1 MTLSLDTLLTIALD
15 VAFFAAFGFTLLDY
29 LRRRERVRLAVVLV
43 FASLAAV
50 LVVPLLRLVLPA
62 IGPAA
67 GVLVIPALLA
77 HPVLVLWLASFVQPI
92 PRIAL
97 LGASAA
103 FVALT
108 AAFVAVLASGVTS
121 GSPALTG
128 LAIALLAYFF
138 LVEGGAALA
147 FALAARK
154 RAGASRSRL
163 STAALAT
170 GLLAMALVVMLG
182 GGLVAERGSDA
193 SAALNVVVRVV
204 ALLSALGYLA
214 AFTPPPAL
222 RRLSQQS
229 IAYDFIRE
237 LNAVPSGTPVEPI
250 WELLERTAARAS
262 GATRSE
268 IVVNPHGP
276 PPTPSKGSRVVT
288 MAFDS
293 TRWPAGRL
301 ELDLGA
307 HSLFRDD
314 DLELIQL
321 MLERTVRAAEREA
334 FIVERERLIADLQAA
349 SAAKS
354 DFLAAMSHELRTPLN
369 AIIGFSE
376 LLSEG
381 GDEAADAATV
391 QTYSEHIHGSGL
403 HLLELVN
410 DVLDLARVEAGRLD
424 LKPVRFDLD
433 DLVRQTVATLQP
445 LADQKRLA
453 VVTSLDRTAIDADPG
468 RVRQIALNLLSNAI
482 KFTEPGDEIRIS
494 LAADGPDHVRLVVAD
509 TGIGIG
515 SIDIDRIFDAFH
527 QGDGYGQRTHH
538 EGTGLGLALTRELV
552 EAHGGTISVQSEV
565 GVGSEFTVLLPVN
578 RPSETETERPPE
590 VVAGRPTVLVIEDDP
605 SAQELLRVHL
615 ESAGYGVLVT
625 ANGRQGLE
633 WLSQIRPDAVIL
645 DILLPEMD
653 GWEVLQRLKGDP
665 QTRSI
670 PVMVVSVVDD
680 RQLGLALGAVDYLVK
695 PVSRELLLESLGRLT
710 FTTKVRTRTVTALVI
725 DPDPEAFGRYRQLLE
740 PDGFR
745 VIAETEG
752 TAGRQRAIDER
763 PDLIVLDAM
772 LTDVDGFELAAALR
786 HDPQTSA
793 IPIWLTTPG
802 TLAPDA
808 KARLNG
814 NVQGVLERGDDAIT
828 ALRTWLMNGHG
839 KPDAG
844 APRAA
849 LSSEAAG

>member
-1 MTLSLDTLLTIALD
+1 
-15 VAFFAAFGFTLLDY
+15 
-29 LRRRERVRLAVVLV
+29 
-43 FASLAAV
+43 
-50 LVVPLLRLVLPA
+50 
-62 IGPAA
+62 
-67 GVLVIPALLA
+67 
-77 HPVLVLWLASFVQPI
+77 
-92 PRIAL
+92 
-97 LGASAA
+97 
-103 FVALT
+103 
-108 AAFVAVLASGVTS
+108 
-121 GSPALTG
+121 
-128 LAIALLAYFF
+128 
-138 LVEGGAALA
+138 
-147 FALAARK
+147 
-154 RAGASRSRL
+154 
-163 STAALAT
+163 
-170 GLLAMALVVMLG
+170 
-182 GGLVAERGSDA
+182 
-193 SAALNVVVRVV
+193 
-204 ALLSALGYLA
+204 
-214 AFTPPPAL
+214 
-222 RRLSQQS
+222 
-229 IAYDFIRE
+229 
-237 LNAVPSGTPVEPI
+237 
-250 WELLERTAARAS
+250 
-262 GATRSE
+262 
-268 IVVNPHGP
+268 
-276 PPTPSKGSRVVT
+276 
-288 MAFDS
+288 MAFES

-301 ELDLGA
+301 ELDIGA
-307 HSLFRDD
+307 HALFRDD

-321 MLERTVRAAEREA
+321 LLERTVRAAEREA

-376 LLSEG
+376 LLAEG

-445 LADQKRLA
+445 LADQKRLE
-453 VVTSLDRTAIDADPG
+453 VVTSLDPTAIEADPG
-468 RVRQIALNLLSNAI
+468 RVRQIVLNLLSNAI
-482 KFTEPGDEIRIS
+482 KFTEPGGEIRIT
-494 LAADGPDHVRLVVAD
+494 LAADGPDHVRLTVAD

-515 SIDIDRIFDAFH
+515 SMDIDQIFEAF
-527 QGDGYGQRTHH
+527 QQADGNGQRTHH
-538 EGTGLGLALTRELV
+538 EGTGLGLALTRQLV

-578 RPSETETERPPE
+578 RPSETDTEQPPD

-605 SAQELLRVHL
+605 SAQELLRLHL

-633 WLSQIRPDAVIL
+633 WLSQVRPDAVIL

-653 GWEVLQRLKGDP
+653 GWEILQRMKGDP

-670 PVMVVSVVDD
+670 PIMVVSVVDD

-725 DPDPEAFGRYRQLLE
+725 DPDPEALARYRQLLE

-745 VIAETEG
+745 VIAATDG
-752 TAGRQRAIDER
+752 ATGRQRAIDER

-772 LTDVDGFELAAALR
+772 LTDVDGFELAATLR

-793 IPIWLTTPG
+793 IPIWLTTPE
-802 TLAPDA
+802 TLAADA

-814 NVQGVLERGDDAIT
+814 NVQGVLERGDDAIA
-828 ALRTWLMNGHG
+828 ALRGWLTNGHHRPETTLATG
-839 KPDAG
+839 G
-844 APRAA
+844 LHRAA
-849 LSSEAAG
+849 VPASEAAR

>member
-1 MTLSLDTLLTIALD
+1 MTLDTLLTVALD

-43 FASLAAV
+43 FASLATV
-50 LVVPLLRLVLPA
+50 IGVPLLRTVLPA

-67 GVLVIPALLA
+67 SILVIPALLA

-92 PRIAL
+92 PRLAL
-97 LGASAA
+97 LGSLVAFLALTGA
-103 FVALT
+103 FVTL
-108 AAFVAVLASGVTS
+108 LAGGVTS
-121 GSPALTG
+121 GSPAVVG
-128 LAIALLAYFF
+128 LGAALVAYFF
-138 LVEGGAALA
+138 LVEGAAA
-147 FALAARK
+147 VGFALAARK

-170 GLLAMALVVMLG
+170 ALLAVALVVLLG
-182 GGLVAERGSDA
+182 GGLVVQPGTDTM
-193 SAALNVVVRVV
+193 AALNIVARVV

-229 IAYDFIRE
+229 IAFDFIRE
-237 LNAVPSGTPVEPI
+237 LNALPSGVAVERI

-262 GATRSE
+262 GAKRSQ
-268 IVVNPHGP
+268 IVVDPHGAPAP
-276 PPTPSKGSRVVT
+276 PAKGSRVVT

-321 MLERTVRAAEREA
+321 LLERAVRAAEREA
-334 FIVERERLIADLQAA
+334 FIIERERLIADLQSA

-376 LLSEG
+376 LLTEG
-381 GDEAADAATV
+381 GEEAADASTV
-391 QTYSEHIHGSGL
+391 QAYSEHIHGSGL

-433 DLVRQTVATLQP
+433 DLVRQTVSTMQP
-445 LADQKRLA
+445 LVDQKRLK
-453 VVTSLDRTAIDADPG
+453 VVATLAHSAIDADPG

-482 KFTEPGDEIRIS
+482 KFTDPGGEIRVS
-494 LAADGPDHVRLVVAD
+494 LAADGAEHVRLTVAD
-509 TGIGIG
+509 DGIGI
-515 SIDIDRIFDAFH
+515 SSMDIDRIFEAFH
-527 QGDGYGQRTHH
+527 QGDGNGRTHH
-538 EGTGLGLALTRELV
+538 EGTGLGLALTRQLV
-552 EAHGGTISVQSEV
+552 EAHGGSISVRSEV
-565 GVGSEFTVLLPVN
+565 GTGSEFTVLLPVS
-578 RPSETETERPPE
+578 RPSETDTAQPPD

-625 ANGRQGLE
+625 GNGRQGLE
-633 WLSQIRPDAVIL
+633 WLAQLRPDAVIL

-653 GWEVLQRLKGDP
+653 GWEILQRLKGDP
-665 QTRSI
+665 ATRSI

-695 PVSRELLLESLGRLT
+695 PVSRELLLESIGRLT

-725 DPDPEAFGRYRQLLE
+725 DPDPDAHGRYRELLE

-745 VIAETEG
+745 VIAETDG

-802 TLAPDA
+802 SLAPEA

-828 ALRTWLMNGHG
+828 ALRSWLRNGHG
-839 KPDAG
+839 KPDPVVLEAVP
-844 APRAA
+844 A
-849 LSSEAAG
+849 SEANA